1 MNNELYENLYAYCQK
16 YDIPIEYLPEILL
29 EPKVIPMIRGKAFE
43 FTVLKALRQILPTD
57 VWLVDK
63 PMVNAQFGLHDT
75 DVRIVHKPTGKII
88 SAECKLVGKGTFK
101 LNKDASV
108 QARVKCMRSRTLG
121 ESKIKELAPKLGVSE
136 DLLKVHND
144 QYVPADFQVVITNLA
159 NAFYET
165 DEKTDLFEWQ
175 PDAKGTT
182 FLKFLSGL
190 EAEEG
195 LQHFAYNQM
204 YLADSAHLAI
214 LPTNNLTCTREKC
227 TSPQSCGFIPNYPLL
242 IFEKDAIVPKKPWY
256 SVENSATVL
265 ENILKTQHN
274 LAIFEGKF

>member
-1 MNNELYENLYAYCQK
+1 MNNELYEKLYAYCQK

-43 FTVLKALRQILPTD
+43 FSVLGALRQILPED

-75 DVRIVHKPTGKII
+75 DVRIIHRPTRKII

-101 LNKDASV
+101 LNKDESV

-121 ESKIKELAPKLGVSE
+121 ESKIKELAPKLGISE
-136 DLLKVHND
+136 GLLKVHND

-165 DEKTDLFEWQ
+165 DEETDLFEWQ
-175 PDAKGTT
+175 PNDKGTT

-190 EAEEG
+190 DDLYD
-195 LQHFAYNQM
+195 LQHFAYHKM
-204 YLADSAHLAI
+204 YLANSQHLAV

-227 TSPQSCGFIPNYPLL
+227 TEPQSCGFIPNYPLL
-242 IFEKDAIVPKKPWY
+242 VFDKNQKFPRLPW
-256 SVENSATVL
+256 VDLVNSSLVL
-265 ENILKTQHN
+265 EKVIEEKLN
-274 LAIFEGKF
+274 LSIFEGKL